1 MQIQSLQK
9 KDLLE
14 KNSILMLVYGLA
26 ANLGGIAQFVIGR
39 PLGLALSLFVPALI
53 TLGIYFLQRKTEM
66 LRPYFPFV
74 VSIAA
79 TITTYGAIVSYK
91 VTLATIILSF
101 FVLIM
106 STIHS
111 KYTVL
116 AAGFIGSALGLI
128 FNFVLDTTGFAA
140 DPANVFVVQILMT
153 LAIALQVR
161 QSKRMFTSIEELM
174 TDAHEKALREE
185 QLHSRLETSVE
196 NITTKLELI
205 TDSTNTAAFAQQDMM
220 NSVQEVRA
228 GAHRQA
234 DFVQEIV
241 LSTEATTNEIAQMV
255 QQLEQIVSEAESA
268 SLNAS
273 DGARAMNDMKQEIDL
288 FTEFFNELH
297 ATFIALSGK
306 IDETNHFATDIKKI
320 TEQTNLLA
328 LNASIEA
335 ARAGEHGKGFAV
347 VAEEIRKLAQITD
360 QTLVKIDSNLTNVN
374 SYNKDA
380 LGKLQNGIDHISMQV
395 SVTDRANNTFNGLFE
410 ALKKLQHDL
419 TSFSEATSSIENNSK
434 SILLSTNEFAAII
447 EESSQTVDQLSDVLE
462 KVNAEQQLITNNIE
476 ETYRNAL
483 SIKES

>member
-1 MQIQSLQK
+1 MQILSLQK

-26 ANLGGIAQFVIGR
+26 ANLGGIAQFIIGR
-39 PLGLALSLFVPALI
+39 PLGLALSLFIPALI
-53 TLGIYFLQRKTEM
+53 TLGIYFLQRKMEGI
-66 LRPYFPFV
+66 RPYFPFV

-116 AAGFIGSALGLI
+116 VAGFIGSALGLI
-128 FNFVLDTTGFAA
+128 FNFVLDTTGFAS
-140 DPANVFVVQILMT
+140 DPANVFVVQFLMT

-161 QSKRMFTSIEELM
+161 QSKRMFTSIGELM

-185 QLHSRLETSVE
+185 QLHSHLETSVE

-228 GAHRQA
+228 GAHRQT

-241 LSTEATTNEIAQMV
+241 LSTEATTNEIAGIV
-255 QQLEQIVSEAESA
+255 QQLEKIVAEAESA

-306 IDETNHFATDIKKI
+306 IDETNHFATDIKRI

-360 QTLVKIDSNLTNVN
+360 QTLLKIDSNLTDVN

-395 SVTDRANNTFNGLFE
+395 SVTDRANNTFTELFE

-419 TSFSEATSSIENNSK
+419 TSFSKATSSIENNSK
-434 SILLSTNEFAAII
+434 SILMSTNEFAAII

>member
-1 MQIQSLQK
+1 MQIQLLQK

-26 ANLGGIAQFVIGR
+26 ANLGGIAQFIIGR
-39 PLGLALSLFVPALI
+39 PIGLALSLFIPALV
-53 TLGIYFLQRKTEM
+53 TLGIYFLQRKVEW

-74 VSIAA
+74 VSIAGI
-79 TITTYGAIVSYK
+79 ITTYGAIVSYK

-106 STIHS
+106 SSIHS
-111 KYTVL
+111 KYMVV

-128 FNFVLDTTGFAA
+128 FNFTLDTTGFAV

-153 LAIALQVR
+153 LAIGLNVR
-161 QSKRMFTSIEELM
+161 QSKRMFSSIEELM
-174 TDAHEKALREE
+174 TDAHKKALREE
-185 QLHSRLETSVE
+185 KLHSHLENSVQ
-196 NITTKLELI
+196 NITTRLELI
-205 TDSTNTAAFAQQDMM
+205 TESTNTAAFAQQNML
-220 NSVQEVRA
+220 NSVHEVRE

-234 DFVQEIV
+234 DYVHEIV

-268 SLNAS
+268 SMNAA

-288 FTEFFNELH
+288 FTAFFNELH
-297 ATFIALSGK
+297 TTFIALSGK
-306 IDETNHFATDIKKI
+306 IDETNHFATDIKRI

-360 QTLVKIDSNLTNVN
+360 QTLVKIDTNLNNVN

-380 LGKLQNGIDHISMQV
+380 LGKLQNGLNHITMQV
-395 SVTDRANNTFNGLFE
+395 SVTDRANNTFNELFE
-410 ALKKLQHDL
+410 ALKKLQNDL
-419 TSFSEATSSIENNSK
+419 TVFSRATSSIENNSK
-434 SILLSTNEFAAII
+434 SILMSTNEFAAII
-447 EESSQTVDQLSDVLE
+447 EESSQAVDQLGIVLE
-462 KVNAEQQLITNNIE
+462 KVNNEQQLITNNIE
-476 ETYRNAL
+476 ETYQNAL